1 MIPVL
6 IHLCINM
13 LIAPPSCPVWG
24 AVSPGIPHAG
34 CSSAPEMK
42 ASRRCPV
49 VSAQHPAHCT
59 GDCCC
64 SMSSLWGL
72 FTQEPD
78 IDASVMTISASNA
91 CTGYN
96 AGTMGSRFS
105 WPVGNIK
112 LPIDFM
118 YIFPKPLISSL
129 TRPLAFMQTSNSW
142 KYNG

>member
-49 VSAQHPAHCT
+49 VSAQHPAHYT
-59 GDCCC
+59 GDCC
-64 SMSSLWGL
+64 SMSSLLGAIHTGAGYRCQCNDQQCQQCMYWIQCRHYGKQIL
-72 FTQEPD
+72 L
-78 IDASVMTISASNA
+78 ASRKHKAAHRFYVHLSQSLNFIINSATCFHAN
-91 CTGYN
+91 
-96 AGTMGSRFS
+96 
-105 WPVGNIK
+105 K
-112 LPIDFM
+112 
-118 YIFPKPLISSL
+118 
-129 TRPLAFMQTSNSW
+129 
-142 KYNG
+142 